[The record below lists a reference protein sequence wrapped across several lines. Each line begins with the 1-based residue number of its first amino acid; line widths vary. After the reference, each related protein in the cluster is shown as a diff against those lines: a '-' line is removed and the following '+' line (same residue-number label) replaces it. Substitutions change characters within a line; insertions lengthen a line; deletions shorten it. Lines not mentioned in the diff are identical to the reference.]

1 MVQLFMEK
9 CYHQRLIEMLD
20 EYERKHGRKPAI
32 IALGKTHLEDL
43 QNYFE
48 PKPDGL
54 YFEGIEVMQHNDPI
68 GILFAHDK
76 R

>member
-1 MVQLFMEK
+1 
-9 CYHQRLIEMLD
+9 MLSNYKL
-20 EYERKHGRKPAI
+20 EHERTPAI

-54 YFEGIEVMQHNDPI
+54 YFEGIEVIQHNDPI
-68 GILFAHDK
+68 GIIMAHNNN
-76 R
+76 